1 MTSPGSLPRGIAANP
16 RVSQWLTIHDDGT
29 VHVFSGKVELGQG
42 ILTALGQVAADELGI
57 APHRVRVLPATTAS
71 GPDQGLTAGSMSIAD
86 SEALRVACAEARAL
100 FVQRAAAAFGAGADE
115 VVVADGV
122 LRDRDGTWKTSYWE
136 LAAGVDL
143 DREIRGLASPRPV
156 TGHAVVGT
164 SAARVDL
171 PDKLTG
177 RPRFIHDLSLPG
189 QLAGRVVRPP
199 SPAARLLAF
208 DPVPVE
214 RLPGV
219 VAVVRDGDFLGVV
232 AETET
237 GAERAAAALRRAC
250 RWRQEDSL
258 PPQESMR
265 AVLRGAETETT
276 VVRDDGA
283 GPGTATAREGGAGS
297 ATAAA
302 GDDELAEDEPAST
315 ATSRSA
321 TYTRGFIA
329 HASIAPSCGAA
340 RWDEDGLTVW
350 SHSQGIHPLRRAI
363 ARAAGIDVATV
374 TVHHVEGAGAYG
386 HNGYYDA
393 AYDAVLLARA
403 VPGRP
408 VHVVWSRADELTWSP
423 MGSAMVADVGA
434 DLAPDGRLLSWT
446 YDVWSYGHTAR
457 PGYAGSPG
465 LLAAA
470 HTERPHPLP
479 PSADP
484 VLAGGGGT
492 ARNAVPLYVIPRRAI
507 RAHRVLTTPIR
518 TSALRTLGAYLNVFA
533 IESFIDE
540 LAAAAGR
547 DALEYRLA
555 HLTDP
560 RAREVVERAAL
571 AAGWPGRPGPPGED
585 GVACGIGFARYK
597 DSGAYCAVVAEV
609 EAVRDVRVR
618 RLTIAVDVGRVVNP
632 DGVANQIEGGAVQS
646 VSWTLKERVRFDRTR
661 ITSDDWESYPILR
674 FTEVPEVVVEV
685 IDRPDEPSVG
695 AGEAAQGPT
704 AAAVGN
710 AVAAAVG
717 VRVRDLPITAERI
730 VAAMDD

>member
-1 MTSPGSLPRGIAANP
+1 MSMSAKPAATDHGTGNGTAGRHPESSGAAALMPRGIKANP
-16 RVSQWLTIHDDGT
+16 RVSQWLAIHGDGT
-29 VHVFSGKVELGQG
+29 VHVFSGKAELGQG
-42 ILTALGQVAADELGI
+42 ILTALGQIAADELGV
-57 APHRVRVLPATTAS
+57 APHRVRVLAATTAS

-86 SEALRVACAEARAL
+86 AEALRLACAEARAL
-100 FVQRAAAAFGAGADE
+100 FVREAATGFGIDADE
-115 VVVADGV
+115 MVVADGV
-122 LRDRDGTWKTSYWE
+122 LRDRDGTRETSYWE
-136 LAAGVDL
+136 LSAGVDL
-143 DREIRGLASPRPV
+143 DQEIRGLASPKPLA
-156 TGHAVVGT
+156 GHAVVGT

-171 PDKLTG
+171 PDKMTG

-189 QLAGRVVRPP
+189 RLAGRVVRPP
-199 SPAARLLAF
+199 SPAARLLEV
-208 DPVPVE
+208 DPAPVE

-219 VAVVRDGDFLGVV
+219 VAVVRDGNFLGVV

-237 GAERAAAALRRAC
+237 GAERAAAALRRTC
-250 RWRQEDSL
+250 QWLREDSL
-258 PPQESMR
+258 PPEESMR
-265 AVLRGAETETT
+265 AVLRGAEVETT
-276 VVRDDGA
+276 VVRDDG
-283 GPGTATAREGGAGS
+283 TASEG
-297 ATAAA
+297 
-302 GDDELAEDEPAST
+302 EPALT
-315 ATSRSA
+315 TTSRSA
-321 TYTRGFIA
+321 TYARGFLA

-340 RWDEDGLTVW
+340 LWDEDGLTVW

-363 ARAAGIDVATV
+363 AQAAEIDVATV

-386 HNGYYDA
+386 HNGADDA

-423 MGSAMVADVGA
+423 LGSAMVADVAA
-434 DLAPDGRLLSWT
+434 DLAPDGRLLSWS

-465 LLAAA
+465 LLAAS
-470 HTERPHPLP
+470 HVERPHLLP

-484 VLAGGGGT
+484 ALAGGGGT
-492 ARNAVPLYVIPRRAI
+492 ARNAVPLYVIPRRSI
-507 RAHRVLTTPIR
+507 RAHRALKTPIR

-540 LAAAAGR
+540 IAASAGR

-560 RAREVVERAAL
+560 RAREVVERAAQ
-571 AAGWPGRPGPPGED
+571 AAGWPGQPAED
-585 GVACGIGFARYK
+585 GVGLGLGFARYK
-597 DSGAYCAVVAEV
+597 DRGAYCAVVAEV
-609 EAVRDVRVR
+609 EAVHDIRVR

-695 AGEAAQGPT
+695 SGEAAQGPT
-704 AAAVGN
+704 AAALGN

-717 VRVRDLPITAERI
+717 VRVRDLPITTERI